1 MVVAFDEVQKNLN
14 MLKGHRTDETISE
27 LFARAQ
33 IIADTM
39 EVVLQP
45 MKRVGRQVHRDNP
58 NVNSAEQQC
67 TLPFL
72 TTLTMNSSEDF
83 PVISSK

>member
-1 MVVAFDEVQKNLN
+1 MRPKIPSIN
-14 MLKGHRTDETISE
+14 MLKGHRTNEKISE
-27 LFARAQ
+27 FFSRAQ

-45 MKRVGRQVHRDNP
+45 MRRIGRQVHRDNP

-83 PVISSK
+83 LVISTK

>member
-1 MVVAFDEVQKNLN
+1 MVVAFDEAQNTLN
-14 MLKGHRTDETISE
+14 MLKGHRTDEKISE
-27 LFARAQ
+27 LFTRVQ

-45 MKRVGRQVHRDNP
+45 MRRVGRQIHRDKP

-67 TLPFL
+67 TCL
-72 TTLTMNSSEDF
+72 S
-83 PVISSK
+83 